1 MDRADLRPS
10 TAHQVEEHLS
20 LETIVPL
27 FLQTKQQ
34 RTCRVLQ
41 GSHPGHLRS
50 CIAGFS
56 EAASFFAAGTRGDD
70 DLRTLNAHEPEVSVL
85 APWSIRDRV
94 QRPERSRRPLP
105 GGDATRKPVSPLDP
119 WIGSGRERGS
129 VLPPNNQ
136 TRAQKSQI
144 PKSQI
149 PHFPD
154 KSKKRGKSH

>member
-94 QRPERSRRPLP
+94 QRPERSQRPLP

-119 WIGSGRERGS
+119 WIGSGRTRICSPAKQSNKGS
-129 VLPPNNQ
+129 KIPNP
-136 TRAQKSQI
+136 KI
-144 PKSQI
+144 PNPTLS
-149 PHFPD
+149 
-154 KSKKRGKSH
+154 R